1 MAETASLKVDPSSAK
16 PIGEVFGGL
25 AAVLVALP
33 SAIAYGLVIY
43 GPLGPE
49 FSGTAIIA
57 GITGTIFI
65 GLLAAIFGGTPA
77 LISAPCAPA
86 AAVLSVFALEL
97 SQGGKVD
104 PLLIPQVLAV
114 AAFGAGLLQLALG
127 ALGGGKLIKFIPYPV
142 VAGYLSGVGLT
153 IIIGQVPKFF
163 GYDKHLDL
171 WTGLSNPAG
180 WKPTGLAVGIIT
192 VLTMIL
198 APKVTKKVPAAILSL
213 VAGLASYFAL
223 SAFFPELRVLEHNK
237 QVIGMIQATLPDL
250 AANLGKHWGGL
261 LSLGPTALATVF
273 VPAATLAVLLSI
285 DTLKTCVVL
294 GVMTGQRNDSNRELV
309 AQGIGNGVSALFGG
323 MPGAGTMGATLV
335 NLSSGGRTRLSGIL
349 EGAFGVAI
357 LLLLAQ
363 FIAWIPISALAG
375 ILLVVGFR
383 MIDLKS
389 LDLVKH
395 KSTRLDF
402 AVIVAVVVAAL
413 SYSLLVASGVGI
425 AMAIILF
432 LREQVGFPVIRH
444 KRDGS
449 KVFSKKRRTEEE
461 RAVLEAHGGS
471 TTVCE
476 LQGQLFF
483 GTADQLYTQLEG
495 SFATSRRL
503 IIDLKRVR
511 SIDFTAVNMLKQIHR
526 KVHEHD
532 GILCLSSIKA
542 GLAGG
547 ITMLEYMNELGFAQ
561 ENESLKITASLEEA
575 IQWSE
580 DSLLAEHQVVRDPR
594 PFEIEQFSLFRG
606 IPEEVMAII
615 AGSIELRQL
624 PAGQKVFSQ
633 GEMSD
638 EIFFIRSGAV
648 KISLALQG
656 GGSHELATFQKGDFF
671 GEMAFLDKDRR
682 SADAIADG
690 DASIYAF
697 SHARFREIAR
707 GHPDAGTIVFSRLAK
722 EISHRLRLNNI
733 ELKGLEES

>member
-1 MAETASLKVDPSSAK
+1 
-16 PIGEVFGGL
+16 
-25 AAVLVALP
+25 
-33 SAIAYGLVIY
+33 
-43 GPLGPE
+43 
-49 FSGTAIIA
+49 
-57 GITGTIFI
+57 
-65 GLLAAIFGGTPA
+65 
-77 LISAPCAPA
+77 
-86 AAVLSVFALEL
+86 
-97 SQGGKVD
+97 
-104 PLLIPQVLAV
+104 
-114 AAFGAGLLQLALG
+114 
-127 ALGGGKLIKFIPYPV
+127 
-142 VAGYLSGVGLT
+142 
-153 IIIGQVPKFF
+153 FF
-163 GYDKHLDL
+163 Y
-171 WTGLSNPAG
+171 
-180 WKPTGLAVGIIT
+180 
-192 VLTMIL
+192 
-198 APKVTKKVPAAILSL
+198 
-213 VAGLASYFAL
+213 
-223 SAFFPELRVLEHNK
+223 PELRSLEHNK
-237 QVIGMIQATLPDL
+237 AVIGVIQASVSDL
-250 AANLGKHWGGL
+250 ASSLEGHWRGL
-261 LSLGPTALATVF
+261 LSLKPATLATVL

-383 MIDLKS
+383 MIDVKS

-495 SFATSRRL
+495 SFASSRRL

-526 KVHEHD
+526 KVHEHG
-532 GILCLSSIKA
+532 GILCLSSINS

-561 ENESLKITASLEEA
+561 ENESLKITRSLEEA

-594 PFEIEQFSLFRG
+594 PFEIAQFSLFRG

-615 AGSIELRQL
+615 AGSIELREL